1 LLLTALLGLQCHSA
15 LYSWKVIFESD
26 HRLFEL
32 ILSACSAK
40 EEETWRA
47 SLAERSAAESRDC
60 FDGEPRSPDIFDS
73 LSVDIKPLGNVFGQ
87 LGTLARR
94 ISLHRAGT
102 VGPKTGL
109 SQVVIRN
116 THALRDGQDPTV
128 PTPPSMNRSY
138 SAIHTSRIPIVSP
151 KRSERSRL
159 EIALADVW
167 TSDMIPYPGMSIKRS
182 DHTIRAS
189 ASSMIRK
196 LSMASITGSFGR
208 RSSSYQSLVNAPED
222 GDFNSANT
230 ATHTP
235 SKTPEY
241 IDLNAIGLSGSLRT
255 KRGQS
260 SRKLYRP
267 LPPSRTSSASGFKR
281 SKSARTVQ
289 TFKVSNPLAPGSA
302 VAKENEKV
310 GKAANRNVR
319 KRWSNPSVLG
329 KTFSSEGIRKLFV

>member
-1 LLLTALLGLQCHSA
+1 LQCHSS

-47 SLAERSAAESRDC
+47 SLAERSAVETRDC

-73 LSVDIKPLGNVFGQ
+73 LSVDIRPLGSVFGQ

-102 VGPKTGL
+102 IGPKASI

-128 PTPPSMNRSY
+128 PTPPPINRSY
-138 SAIHTSRIPIVSP
+138 STIHTSRIQIISP
-151 KRSERSRL
+151 KRSERARL
-159 EIALADVW
+159 ESALADVW
-167 TSDMIPYPGMSIKRS
+167 TRDMIPYPGMNAKRG

-189 ASSMIRK
+189 ATSMIRK

-208 RSSSYQSLVNAPED
+208 RSASCQSLVNALED
-222 GDFNSANT
+222 GDCASGDGTIHTQSKNSD
-230 ATHTP
+230 HTEL
-235 SKTPEY
+235 SGV
-241 IDLNAIGLSGSLRT
+241 GLSGSLRM

-260 SRKLYRP
+260 SRRLYRP
-267 LPPSRTSSASGFKR
+267 LPPSRTSSVSGFKR
-281 SKSARTVQ
+281 SKSARTLQ
-289 TFKVSNPLAPGSA
+289 TIRVSNPLAPGSI
-302 VAKENEKV
+302 VAEENEKV
-310 GKAANRNVR
+310 GKEAGRNVK
-319 KRWSNPSVLG
+319 KRWSNPSGLG
-329 KTFSSEGIRKLFV
+329 KTFSSEGIRKLFI